1 MTDSTTERP
10 TGASRFRKPGK
21 HAEPEVATTAGTG
34 DAIDALPATGTTSSS
49 QTMDPGTEGHGP
61 GGSAG
66 GGSTMARLADAG
78 FFRIVGL
85 FAVLL
90 VIGVVGTITAG
101 DRFLATDNF
110 LTILRSSAVLGVVAV
125 GMTFVITGGGIDLS
139 VGAVTAL
146 SSVWATTV
154 ANQQLAADT
163 HWSFIVLVAV
173 LVGAGAGLVNGILVA
188 YGKVVSFIATLAMLV
203 AARGL
208 AELISDNRNQ
218 SATELTGLF
227 DFFGRKPLGIDM
239 IIWVFIVVAVLGWV
253 LLNRTTFGRRTFAVG
268 GNPEAARLAGI
279 NVRRHTTL
287 LYVLTGVCAGLAAV
301 IFIARTTT
309 GSSSHGD
316 LLELDA
322 IAAVVIGGTLL
333 AGGRGTIT
341 GTVLG
346 VLIFT
351 TLTNV
356 FVLNNRPP
364 SEQDLLKGAVIVA
377 AVLLQ
382 QWVASRKRTT

>member
-1 MTDSTTERP
+1 MSDSTTRP
-10 TGASRFRKPGK
+10 TGTSPGLGK
-21 HAEPEVATTAGTG
+21 TRTEEGVDPVDVLPVAGST
-34 DAIDALPATGTTSSS
+34 DSS
-49 QTMDPGTEGHGP
+49 QTMTAPEGHHAA
-61 GGSAG
+61 GGS
-66 GGSTMARLADAG
+66 GSTMARLVDAG

-85 FAVLL
+85 VAVLL
-90 VIGVVGTITAG
+90 LIAVVGTVTAG
-101 DRFLATDNF
+101 DRFLDSNNF
-110 LTILRSSAVLGVVAV
+110 LTILRTAASIGVVAI

-139 VGAVTAL
+139 VGAVVAL

-154 ANQQLAADT
+154 ATQELAADT
-163 HWSFIVLVAV
+163 HWTVFVLAAVA
-173 LVGAGAGLVNGILVA
+173 VGAGAGLVNGLLIA
-188 YGKVVSFIATLAMLV
+188 YGKVVAFITTLAMLV

-208 AELISDNRNQ
+208 AEKISDNRNQ
-218 SATELTGLF
+218 SASDLDGLF
-227 DFFGRKPLGIDM
+227 DFFRTKPLGIDM
-239 IIWVFIVVAVLGWV
+239 VIWVFAVVAILGWV

-287 LYVLTGVCAGLAAV
+287 LYVLTGVCSGLAAV
-301 IFIARTTT
+301 MLIARTTV
-309 GSSSHGD
+309 GSSSHGE
-316 LLELDA
+316 LWELDA

>member
-1 MTDSTTERP
+1 MSDLTKTSPGGHEKAVDPVDPVDVLPVTASTDSSQAME
-10 TGASRFRKPGK
+10 ASGGP
-21 HAEPEVATTAGTG
+21 AG
-34 DAIDALPATGTTSSS
+34 
-49 QTMDPGTEGHGP
+49 H
-61 GGSAG
+61 SAG
-66 GGSTMARLADAG
+66 GGTMARLADAG
-78 FFRIVGL
+78 FFRIMGL
-85 FAVLL
+85 VAVLAL
-90 VIGVVGTITAG
+90 IAVVGTVTAG
-101 DRFLATDNF
+101 ERFFDTDNF
-110 LTILRSSAVLGVVAV
+110 LTILRSSVVLGIVAV

-139 VGAVTAL
+139 VGAVVAL
-146 SSVWATTV
+146 ASIWATTV
-154 ANQQLAADT
+154 ANQELAADT
-163 HWSFIVLVAV
+163 HWSLIVVIAV
-173 LVGAGAGLVNGILVA
+173 LVGAVAGLVNGVLIA
-188 YGKVVSFIATLAMLV
+188 YGKVVAFIATLAMLV

-218 SATELTGLF
+218 SATELGGLF
-227 DFFGRKPLGIDM
+227 DFFRSKPLGIDM
-239 IIWVFIVVAVLGWV
+239 IIWIFAVVAVLGWV

-287 LYVLTGVCAGLAAV
+287 LYVLTGACSGLAAV
-301 IFIARTTT
+301 ILIARTTT
-309 GSSSHGD
+309 GSSSHGE

-364 SEQDLLKGAVIVA
+364 SEQDLLKGAVIVV